1 MIDLNHKTPPGMVR
15 DVAKRVRER
24 RKEQRLTQAQL
35 VEKAGMPLA
44 SCKRFEQKGLV
55 SFQSLAAVAIALRC
69 ESDFDAVLS
78 RRAYRS
84 IDEVIAQSAA
94 RKRGAR

>member
-1 MIDLNHKTPPGMVR
+1 MIDLDQKTPPEMVR
-15 DVAKRVRER
+15 DVAKHMRER

-55 SFQSLAAVAIALRC
+55 RFSRWRPSL
-69 ESDFDAVLS
+69 
-78 RRAYRS
+78 
-84 IDEVIAQSAA
+84 
-94 RKRGAR
+94 